1 MEEQISVDGVA
12 DLTDLVS
19 AARDGD
25 ENAFVALYNAV
36 QPGLLRY
43 LQALVGQDADDVASE
58 TWLQIARELPWFRGR
73 GSRFRTWVATVA
85 RRRAM
90 EHLQAR
96 DRLHQP
102 AVPVDEMA
110 ELADDRETETEA
122 VAAVGTDAALRLIMS
137 LPPDQAEAVLLRV
150 VLELDAA
157 AAGQVLGKRAGAV
170 RIAAHRG
177 LRRLGDILERRSIT
191 GTLRSESIISPWTGR
206 TGAPR

>member
-1 MEEQISVDGVA
+1 VEQINAD
-12 DLTDLVS
+12 DLTALVV

-25 ENAFVALYNAV
+25 EDAFVALYNAV

-73 GSRFRTWVATVA
+73 GSRFRAWVATVA

-90 EHLQAR
+90 EHLRSAGRPLVQ
-96 DRLHQP
+96 
-102 AVPVDEMA
+102 AVPGDEVDR
-110 ELADDRETETEA
+110 LADDDRPTEAEA
-122 VAAVGTDAALRLIMS
+122 VAAVGTDAAIRLIMS

-150 VLELDAA
+150 VLDLDAA
-157 AAGQVLGKRAGAV
+157 EAGRVLGKRAGAV

-177 LRRLGDILERRSIT
+177 LRRLGDILERRATT
-191 GTLRSESIISPWTGR
+191 GTPRSESIISPRTGR